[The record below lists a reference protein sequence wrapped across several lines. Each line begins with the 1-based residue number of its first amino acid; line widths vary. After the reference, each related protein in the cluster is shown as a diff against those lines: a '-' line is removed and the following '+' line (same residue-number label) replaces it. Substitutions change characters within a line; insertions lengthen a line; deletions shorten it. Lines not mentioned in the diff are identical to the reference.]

1 MTKHVF
7 FALPAYSGQLH
18 VETFRALLANML
30 ALLKRGDR
38 FTLWDESGNAM
49 IAHARD
55 LILAQFL
62 ASDAT
67 HCVFVDSDVVFP
79 ADAVLRLVD
88 APVDFSA
95 VVYRQRKD
103 PANYCVMY
111 DTTKAELWADPATG
125 LLEVLA
131 VPAGFLCL
139 TRECVLRMSSVY
151 EHKTFN
157 DKCAPN
163 GKAVALFDN
172 IHDGDMY
179 WGEDFSFCKRWRDM
193 GGKIWVDPLINM
205 GHIGNKMFTGSL
217 GEWLRSGA
225 WRESTKEQ
233 VKVAL

>member
-1 MTKHVF
+1 MTQHVF

-49 IAHARD
+49 IGHARD

-62 ASDAT
+62 ASGAT
-67 HCVFVDSDVVFP
+67 HCVFIDTDVVFP
-79 ADAVLRLVD
+79 ADAVLRLID

-103 PANYCVMY
+103 PANYCVLW
-111 DTTKAELWADPATG
+111 DTSKPELWADPETG
-125 LLEVLA
+125 LLEVHA
-131 VPAGFLCL
+131 VPAGFICL
-139 TRECVLRMSSVY
+139 TRECVQRMSEAY
-151 EHKTFN
+151 EVKTFD
-157 DKCAPN
+157 DKAAPN

-172 IHDGDMY
+172 IHEGPMY
-179 WGEDFSFCKRWRDM
+179 WGEDFSFCKRWRDI
-193 GGKIWVDPLINM
+193 GGRIWVDPLINM

-233 VKVAL
+233 VKVAV

>member
-7 FALPAYSGQLH
+7 FALPAYGGQLH

-49 IAHARD
+49 IGHARD

-62 ASDAT
+62 ASGAT
-67 HCVFVDSDVVFP
+67 HCVFIDTDVVFP
-79 ADAVLRLVD
+79 ADAVLRLID
-88 APVDFSA
+88 APVDFAA

-103 PANYCVMY
+103 PANYCVLW
-111 DTTKAELWADPATG
+111 DTSKPELWTNPSTG
-125 LLEVLA
+125 LLEVHA
-131 VPAGFLCL
+131 VPAGFICL
-139 TRECVLRMSSVY
+139 TRECVERMSCAY
-151 EHKTFN
+151 EHKTFD
-157 DKCAPN
+157 DKAAPN

-172 IHDGDMY
+172 IHDGTMY
-179 WGEDFSFCKRWRDM
+179 WGEDFSFCKRWRDI
-193 GGKIWVDPLINM
+193 GGRIWVDPLINM

-225 WRESTKEQ
+225 WREATKEQ
-233 VKVAL
+233 VKVAV